1 METGEVLVEG
11 VAIAVEGV
19 AGKLLAKAQRN
30 CALQH
35 GSDFVCVWFT
45 QLIQFLQCSIKYR
58 LFVSGFSHKKKDHSV
73 YLVLISFH
81 MVSRIASIF
90 LILRIFEVTGCSSI
104 PATNSSLRIGF
115 SQNF

>member
-1 METGEVLVEG
+1 MGTGEEEVETGEVLVEG

-45 QLIQFLQCSIKYR
+45 QLIQFLQCPIKIP
-58 LFVSGFSHKKKDHSV
+58 LLCVW
-73 YLVLISFH
+73 
-81 MVSRIASIF
+81 
-90 LILRIFEVTGCSSI
+90 ILS
-104 PATNSSLRIGF
+104 
-115 SQNF
+115 

>member
-19 AGKLLAKAQRN
+19 AGKLLAKTQRN

-45 QLIQFLQCSIKYR
+45 QLIQFLQCSIKIP
-58 LFVSGFSHKKKDHSV
+58 LLCVW
-73 YLVLISFH
+73 
-81 MVSRIASIF
+81 
-90 LILRIFEVTGCSSI
+90 ILS
-104 PATNSSLRIGF
+104 
-115 SQNF
+115 

>member
-19 AGKLLAKAQRN
+19 AGKLLAEAQRI

-45 QLIQFLQCSIKYR
+45 QLIQFLQCSIKIP
-58 LFVSGFSHKKKDHSV
+58 LLCVW
-73 YLVLISFH
+73 
-81 MVSRIASIF
+81 
-90 LILRIFEVTGCSSI
+90 ILS
-104 PATNSSLRIGF
+104 
-115 SQNF
+115 

>member
-1 METGEVLVEG
+1 MEIGEVLVEG

-45 QLIQFLQCSIKYR
+45 QLIQFLQ
-58 LFVSGFSHKKKDHSV
+58 
-73 YLVLISFH
+73 
-81 MVSRIASIF
+81 
-90 LILRIFEVTGCSSI
+90 
-104 PATNSSLRIGF
+104 
-115 SQNF
+115 

>member
-45 QLIQFLQCSIKYR
+45 QLIQFLQ
-58 LFVSGFSHKKKDHSV
+58 
-73 YLVLISFH
+73 
-81 MVSRIASIF
+81 
-90 LILRIFEVTGCSSI
+90 
-104 PATNSSLRIGF
+104 
-115 SQNF
+115 